1 VVAVGVDPFH
11 EQGTHHW
18 IIVLDGVGCRSGTC
32 SPAPGETR
40 YDWYLKIRALV
51 LDEEGMSDGPV
62 PVTLDFDIQLNSLA
76 AA

>member
-1 VVAVGVDPFH
+1 VVAADVDPFH

-51 LDEEGMSDGPV
+51 LDQEGLSDGPV

-76 AA
+76 AT

>member
-1 VVAVGVDPFH
+1 VVADVDPMH

-18 IIVLDGVGCRSGTC
+18 IIVLDGVGSRSGTC
-32 SPAPGETR
+32 TPVLGETR

-51 LDEEGMSDGPV
+51 LDQEGLSDGPV
-62 PVTLDFDIQLNSLA
+62 PVTIDFDIQLNTLA